1 MNSLTLYVSTEPTD
15 PKTRYVQLVTTIFYE
30 LVTQKNSPLLS
41 ALCHV
46 NQINFTPKN
55 FRLEPLQADFA
66 VPTGVDLFLIL
77 YGLNVATSDN
87 LDAACKVFDEHADY
101 VFHGGQ
107 FPTEYLQNLR
117 DGLSNLDNGLAKFTA
132 DDSHVL
138 KTLADERH
146 ASDEKIIDEIKS
158 LQLSLQDELR
168 TIAQIRDGLDFAA
181 QREPIRQLIEL
192 FDKLN
197 EISQRH
203 PLPDTQKGYGELVR
217 RCQSLLRYVKQSLAM
232 LGAQFV
238 SEVNVPVNLNLHETP
253 PDSRPT
259 DRATVSKVLRDGFVY
274 KGQVIRRAQVEF
286 VDGGDA
292 S

>member
-41 ALCHV
+41 TLCHA
-46 NQINFTPKN
+46 NQVNFTPKN

-66 VPTGVDLFLIL
+66 VPTSVDLFLLL
-77 YGLNVATSDN
+77 YGLNVAAEEN
-87 LDAACKVFDEHADY
+87 LDAACKVFDEHA
-101 VFHGGQ
+101 GKQ
-107 FPTEYLQNLR
+107 FPTDALPEMC
-117 DGLSNLDNGLAKFTA
+117 DFCLSALDEALAKFTA

-146 ASDEKIIDEIKS
+146 ASDEKIITEIKS

-197 EISQRH
+197 EILQRH
-203 PLPDTQKGYGELVR
+203 PLPDAQKGYGELVR

-259 DRATVSKVLRDGFVY
+259 DRATVSKVLRAGFVY

>member
-46 NQINFTPKN
+46 NQINFAPKN

-66 VPTGVDLFLIL
+66 VPTGVDLFLLL
-77 YGLNVATSDN
+77 YGLNVAAEEN
-87 LDAACKVFDEHADY
+87 LASVCNVFDEHADK
-101 VFHGGQ
+101 Q
-107 FPTEYLQNLR
+107 FPTQTLQ
-117 DGLSNLDNGLAKFTA
+117 DMCDFCLSALDNGLAKFTA
-132 DDSHVL
+132 DDSHEL
-138 KTLADERH
+138 KSLANERH
-146 ASDEKIIDEIKS
+146 ASDEKIITEIKR

-197 EISQRH
+197 EMLQRH
-203 PLPDTQKGYGELVR
+203 PLPDAQKGYGELVR

-259 DRATVSKVLRDGFVY
+259 DRATVSKILRAGFVY

-286 VDGGDA
+286 VDGGGA

>member
-1 MNSLTLYVSTEPTD
+1 MNSLTLYASTEPTD

-46 NQINFTPKN
+46 NQINFAPKN

-66 VPTGVDLFLIL
+66 VPTSVDLFLLL
-77 YGLNVATSDN
+77 YGLNVAAEEN
-87 LDAACKVFDEHADY
+87 LSSVCKVFDEHA
-101 VFHGGQ
+101 GKQ
-107 FPTEYLQNLR
+107 FPTEALPEMC
-117 DGLSNLDNGLAKFTA
+117 DFCLSALDNGLAKFTA

-146 ASDEKIIDEIKS
+146 ASDEKIITEIKS

-259 DRATVSKVLRDGFVY
+259 DRATVSKILRAGFVY

>member
-1 MNSLTLYVSTEPTD
+1 MNSLTIYLLGEPTD

-30 LVTQKNSPLLS
+30 LLTQKNSPLLS
-41 ALCHV
+41 ALCQA
-46 NQINFTPKN
+46 NQVNFTPKN
-55 FRLEPLQADFA
+55 FRLEPLQVDFA
-66 VPTGVDLFLIL
+66 DQTGVDLFLLL

-87 LDAACKVFDEHADY
+87 LDAACKVFDEHA
-101 VFHGGQ
+101 GNR
-107 FPTEYLQNLR
+107 FPTEALPEMC
-117 DGLSNLDNGLAKFTA
+117 DFCLSALDETLAKFTA
-132 DDSHVL
+132 DDSHEL
-138 KTLADERH
+138 KALADERH
-146 ASDEKIIDEIKS
+146 ASDEKILDEIKR

-168 TIAQIRDGLDFAA
+168 KIAQIRDGLDFAA

-253 PDSRPT
+253 PDSRLT
-259 DRATVSKVLRDGFVY
+259 DRATVSKILRAGFVY
-274 KGQVIRRAQVEF
+274 KGQVLRRAQVEF

>member
-46 NQINFTPKN
+46 NQINFAPKN

-66 VPTGVDLFLIL
+66 VPTSVDLFLLL
-77 YGLNVATSDN
+77 YGLNVAAEEN
-87 LDAACKVFDEHADY
+87 LSSVCKVFDEHA
-101 VFHGGQ
+101 GKQ
-107 FPTEYLQNLR
+107 FPTEALPEMC
-117 DGLSNLDNGLAKFTA
+117 DFCLSALDNGLAKFTA

-146 ASDEKIIDEIKS
+146 ASDEKIITEIKS

-168 TIAQIRDGLDFAA
+168 IIVQIRDGLDFAA

-197 EISQRH
+197 EILQRH
-203 PLPDTQKGYGELVR
+203 PLPDAQKGYGELVR

-232 LGAQFV
+232 LGAEFV

-259 DRATVSKVLRDGFVY
+259 DRATVSKILRAGFVY